1 MLHVNVSFFSIYTGV
16 GRKFKLVNQWSST
29 LISLKLSLYS
39 YIILIDF
46 FSSFLKKYLIFKI
59 IILLCWNMKIPKYIL
74 IIIKGHEKWLSN
86 LSNLLK
92 LQKPIMADKYISNEH
107 DATTYYTMIS

>member
-1 MLHVNVSFFSIYTGV
+1 
-16 GRKFKLVNQWSST
+16 
-29 LISLKLSLYS
+29 
-39 YIILIDF
+39 
-46 FSSFLKKYLIFKI
+46 
-59 IILLCWNMKIPKYIL
+59 MKIPKYIL